1 MATRCKAR
9 QDRWS
14 WNITFGTPV
23 SITIREADV
32 PDMETK
38 NKREGGILSGRGGG
52 GRETFH
58 PAKRKGP
65 NKSKH
70 NALKLQ
76 WNII

>member
-1 MATRCKAR
+1 VATRCKAR

-38 NKREGGILSGRGGG
+38 NRGGGILL
-52 GRETFH
+52 GREEGNRNF
-58 PAKRKGP
+58 PSGKMKRTK
-65 NKSKH
+65 
-70 NALKLQ
+70 
-76 WNII
+76 

>member
-38 NKREGGILSGRGGG
+38 NKGEGGSCREREGGKRNFPSGKM
-52 GRETFH
+52 
-58 PAKRKGP
+58 KRTK
-65 NKSKH
+65 
-70 NALKLQ
+70 
-76 WNII
+76 

>member
-38 NKREGGILSGRGGG
+38 NKGGGHLVGKGGG
-52 GRETFH
+52 GKETFH
-58 PAKRKGP
+58 PAK
-65 NKSKH
+65 
-70 NALKLQ
+70 
-76 WNII
+76 

>member
-1 MATRCKAR
+1 MATWCKAR

-38 NKREGGILSGRGGG
+38 NGGGILSGRVEG
-52 GRETFH
+52 EE
-58 PAKRKGP
+58 
-65 NKSKH
+65 
-70 NALKLQ
+70 KLSIRQ
-76 WNII
+76 NEKDQINQNTTL